1 MRLERQSELALVT
14 QYSAVSQHPTPRA
27 RKSQA
32 ATEVAVLIALRLAQL
47 AAEELT
53 TEMTEL
59 PQVLESANPNPYPL
73 ENERR

>member
-32 ATEVAVLIALRLAQL
+32 ATGVAVLIALRLAQL

>member
-32 ATEVAVLIALRLAQL
+32 ATGVAVLIALRLAQL

-59 PQVLESANPNPYPL
+59 PQVLELVNPNPYPL